1 MCFTFFLPHPV
12 YMQTTTPDLIPTS
25 QPRQR
30 LRLGFGFT
38 WLIILPALIWGI
50 LDYYLPLLGGALSR
64 VGTWTV
70 TLGILLLVAVSLA
83 CHVLAHWGTARL
95 VGKQLPAPLTLL
107 VFGDAAQCWPA
118 VASDGQ
124 ELLIAGAGPLV
135 NLLLAGLAYLVW
147 ATQANNSIILIG
159 LFLCGFN
166 LWLFVINLI
175 PAFPFD
181 GGRIFRLSLR
191 GLTPNPAAATRRTW
205 LAGIVLATL
214 LAGWGVFLFLQRSR
228 FSWEP
233 GLITCLFVLLV
244 LDGLR
249 FRPPVEETPG
259 PEVPARSRKY
269 RFIRIL
275 GRGLLAFGML
285 AAASSLA
292 LTNNGLDAPGVALS
306 VGPMIKLPAQYR
318 HAFKGQ
324 FYLVTVLSQAPITAG
339 EWALGKVDPAFQV
352 VPPEQVTPRNT
363 TPQQQ
368 ARQDYQMLDNSE
380 TTAIA
385 VGLRLAGYA
394 TAIVGKGVQVDA
406 ILPGSHANG
415 LLKTGDIIVGLNG
428 SPIQTTDDLINGIKA
443 QPTLAP
449 VHLLVKRGGAQISL
463 DIPLMPPAAPG
474 GTPMLGIQIEPAG
487 FDYHPPFPVSIETD
501 KISGGPSAGLIF
513 TLTVYNSLISQDLT
527 GGRRIAGT
535 GTINLDGSVGPIGG
549 VKQKIFAAEAVG
561 ASYFLCPVDNYADAV
576 SVAKSLKVV
585 KIATVQQA
593 IDFLRSLPPQ

>member
-1 MCFTFFLPHPV
+1 
-12 YMQTTTPDLIPTS
+12 MQTNTPTLAPS
-25 QPRQR
+25 SSPRR
-30 LRLGFGFT
+30 LPRLSFGLT
-38 WLIILPALIWGI
+38 WLIILPAGLWGV
-50 LDYYLPLLGGALSR
+50 LDYYLPLLGGTLSPA
-64 VGTWTV
+64 GAWTV
-70 TLGILLLVAVSLA
+70 TLGILLLVAVSLV
-83 CHVLAHWGTARL
+83 CHVLAHSGAAWLAGR
-95 VGKQLPAPLTLL
+95 QLPAHLTLL
-107 VFGDAAQCWPA
+107 IFGDAAQRWPA
-118 VASDGQ
+118 AATGAR
-124 ELLIAGAGPLV
+124 ELLVAGAGPLV
-135 NLLLAGLAYLVW
+135 NLLLAGLGYLAWSTV
-147 ATQANNSIILIG
+147 TNNSINLIA

-166 LWLFVINLI
+166 LWMFVINLI
-175 PAFPFD
+175 PVFPFD

-191 GLTPNPAAATRRTW
+191 GLTPTLSAATRLSRLIGLVIAVILT
-205 LAGIVLATL
+205 
-214 LAGWGVFLFLQRSR
+214 GWGVFLILQHSR
-228 FSWEP
+228 FSWET
-233 GLITCLFVLLV
+233 GLITFLFVLLI

-249 FRPPVEETPG
+249 LRPPVAETPG
-259 PEVPARSRKY
+259 PEVPDRKEKY

-275 GRGLLAFGML
+275 GTGLLSFVML

-324 FYLVTVLSQAPITAG
+324 FYLVTVISQAPITAG
-339 EWALGKVDPAFQV
+339 EWALGKIDPALQI

-385 VGLRLAGYA
+385 VGLRLAGYT

-406 ILPGSHANG
+406 ILPGSHASG
-415 LLKTGDIIVGLNG
+415 VLKTGDIIVGLNG

-443 QPTLAP
+443 QSSSAP
-449 VHLLVKRGGAQISL
+449 VHLLVKRAGTEISL
-463 DIPLMPPAAPG
+463 DIPLMPPA
-474 GTPMLGIQIEPAG
+474 TPTDTPRLGIQIEPAG
-487 FDYHPPFPVSIETD
+487 FDYNPPFPVSIETN

-513 TLTVYNSLISQDLT
+513 TLAVYNSLISQDLT

-535 GTINLDGSVGPIGG
+535 GTIALDGSVGPIGG

-561 ASYFLCPVDNYADAV
+561 ATYFLCPVDNYADAV
-576 SVAKSLKVV
+576 SVARSIQVV

-593 IDFLRSLPPQ
+593 IDFLRKLPPQ